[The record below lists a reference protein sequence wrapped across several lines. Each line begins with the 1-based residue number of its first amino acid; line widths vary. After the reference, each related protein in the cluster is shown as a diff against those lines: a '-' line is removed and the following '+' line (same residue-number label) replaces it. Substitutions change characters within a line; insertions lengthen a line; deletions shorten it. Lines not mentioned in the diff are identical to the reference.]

1 MSSCALPQGGHKRLA
16 TLTAGMAFGES
27 ALLSGGKRTAHVNA
41 DTEVDCLTLDTDA
54 FVRLE
59 QERPTLMVRLL
70 HNLLRGSAETT
81 ERLTA
86 EVAALEG

>member
-1 MSSCALPQGGHKRLA
+1 
-16 TLTAGMAFGES
+16 MAFGES
-27 ALLSGGKRTAHVNA
+27 ALLAGGKRSADVHA
-41 DTEVDCLTLDTDA
+41 DTEVDCLTLDTAA